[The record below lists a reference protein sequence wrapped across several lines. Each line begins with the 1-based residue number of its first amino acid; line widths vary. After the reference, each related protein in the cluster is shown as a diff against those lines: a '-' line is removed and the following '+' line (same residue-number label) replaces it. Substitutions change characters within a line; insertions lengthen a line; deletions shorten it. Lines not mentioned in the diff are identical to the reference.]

1 MDKRA
6 YIMSEMV
13 NYNAPDTKRIIH
25 AMKVA
30 SFAEAIAVSEGIEEY
45 ELEMLTCGAIL
56 HDIGIHMAEKLY
68 NSASGFYQQKLGP
81 SVAATFL
88 EKAGFNTEEQGEICY
103 LIAHHHTYT
112 IKDNILLQILIE
124 ADLIVNAQE
133 NDIPE
138 GETLNTMRENI
149 FVTETG
155 KKYFDQLILNK

>member
-1 MDKRA
+1 MGKRA

-30 SFAEAIAVSEGIEEY
+30 SFAEAIAVGEGVDEY
-45 ELEMLTCGAIL
+45 QLEMLVCGAIL
-56 HDIGIHMAEKLY
+56 HDIGVHMAEKLY
-68 NSASGFYQQKLGP
+68 NTMSGFYQQKLGP

-103 LIAHHHTYT
+103 LIAHHHTYK
-112 IKDNILLQILIE
+112 IKDNILLQILFE
-124 ADLIVNAQE
+124 ADMIVNAQE
-133 NDIPE
+133 DNLHE
-138 GETLNTMRENI
+138 GETPESIRESI

-155 KKYFDQLILNK
+155 KRYFDQLILNK